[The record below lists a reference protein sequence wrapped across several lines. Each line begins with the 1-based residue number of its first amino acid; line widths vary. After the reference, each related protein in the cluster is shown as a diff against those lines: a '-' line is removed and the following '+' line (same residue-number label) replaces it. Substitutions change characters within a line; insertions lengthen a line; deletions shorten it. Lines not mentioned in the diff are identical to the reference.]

1 MRTICVLTLVLYGS
15 VLCAAAGTFETPTI
29 IDTAYPV
36 PPDAYFVAASG
47 SDSAPGTEVAPF
59 ETVGHAIDVAPPN
72 STIVIRG
79 GTYREPESEFF
90 KPLTLQ
96 PYPHEQVWLKG
107 SLVVTGWVADG
118 PRWRK
123 DGWTVEFDQD
133 TYPPGATQPGFPHA
147 GKPDMVFVDGD
158 PLAQVGSVGEVGP
171 GEFFADYGANRLYIG
186 SDPTGRLVE
195 AAAHPRALRANT
207 GAAGT
212 VIRGLGVMHY
222 GGGRFEGA
230 LQCDNSATLFENNTV
245 AWNAGKGTAIYNS
258 TDAVVRGNTFLY
270 NGQMGL
276 AAWRADGLV
285 VEYNRFAG
293 NNQEQF
299 IRGGD
304 VAEAAGS
311 KLTEIELLVVR
322 DNIFEENLATGLWLD
337 VSILDAT
344 VVGNVAR
351 NNSRSGL
358 FFEISSA
365 AVIASNVCTGNG
377 TGILVSNAADVDVY
391 NNTLV
396 GNAEHLSVID
406 DSRVNGDPV
415 ITYVTDDVVIKNNI
429 LSDGDGGQEAFV
441 FARDYN
447 SSPIKDADDMIESI
461 DHNAYHRSDAAVPAS
476 LFEWWRGTTR
486 LLFSDLDAFRQSTGE
501 ESNGL
506 VFDDVVP
513 DPFFEDAAGG
523 NYRLQATSPAIGAG
537 DALPQDVADA
547 IGVATGGPVDLG
559 AFIGHSGAD
568 PPLSVPDGS
577 AATEA
582 MTVGRAGSQL
592 IVEWDDRC
600 APFNVKLIA
609 GSLPAVGNYSVT
621 ESDCSVDAP
630 HLWDPVSTGDLW
642 FLLVADN
649 AFGVEGAWGE
659 SSSGERNGT
668 TPSGTCGAT
677 VKEPAGRC
685 LGFQPLATALHGNLQ
700 GLNGNL
706 YPDLRGN
713 VQSPLSRATK
723 VPQRPRAVTL
733 LGSPLRSGHL
743 PESGILVGRGSPRTH
758 RRAEHGQFL
767 LQHRQ
772 IDRIPMVGPDLS
784 KVNGLS
790 STPDRSDLA
799 P

>member
-1 MRTICVLTLVLYGS
+1 MNERTMRTIYVLTLA
-15 VLCAAAGTFETPTI
+15 LCVFVGYAAAGTFETPTI
-29 IDTAYPV
+29 KQTAYPV
-36 PPDAYFVAASG
+36 PPGAYFVAGTG
-47 SDSAPGTEVAPF
+47 SDSAPGTEAAPF
-59 ETVGHAIDVAPPN
+59 ETIGHAIDVAPPN

-79 GTYREPESEFF
+79 GTYREPESQFF

-96 PYPHEQVWLKG
+96 PYPQEQVWLKG

-123 DGWTVEFDQD
+123 DGWTWEFDQNS
-133 TYPPGATQPGFPHA
+133 YPPDATEPGFPHA

-158 PLAQVGSVGEVGP
+158 PLAQVGSVGEVGS
-171 GEFFADYGANRLYIG
+171 GEFFVDYGADRLYIG
-186 SDPTGRLVE
+186 SNPAGRLVE

-222 GGGRFEGA
+222 AGGRYEGA

-258 TDAVVRGNTFLY
+258 TGAAVRGNTFLY

-276 AAWRADGLV
+276 AAWRADGLI
-285 VEYNRFAG
+285 VEQNRFAA
-293 NNQEQF
+293 NNQERF
-299 IRGGD
+299 IQGGD

-311 KLTEIELLVVR
+311 KLTEIEVLVVR

-344 VVGNVAR
+344 VAGNVAR
-351 NNSRSGL
+351 NNARIGL
-358 FFEISSA
+358 FFEISSS

-396 GNAEHLSVID
+396 GNAEHLAVID
-406 DSRVNGDPV
+406 DSRVNGDPL

-447 SSPIKDADDMIESI
+447 SSPIKDADDMIDAM
-461 DHNAYHRSDAAVPAS
+461 DHNAYHRSVAAVPAS

-501 ESNGL
+501 EPDGQE
-506 VFDDVVP
+506 FDDVVP
-513 DPFFEDAAGG
+513 DPFFVDVAAG
-523 NYRLQATSPAIGAG
+523 NYRLRTTSLAIGAG
-537 DALPQDVADA
+537 DALPQGVADA
-547 IGVATGGPVDLG
+547 IGVATGGAVDLG
-559 AFIGHSGAD
+559 AFVGHSGAD
-568 PPLSVPDGS
+568 LPLSVPDGS
-577 AATEA
+577 SATDA
-582 MTVGRAGSQL
+582 LTVGRAGSQL

-600 APFNVKLIA
+600 VPFNVKLIA
-609 GSLPAVGNYSVT
+609 GSLSDVGTYTVT
-621 ESDCSVDAP
+621 EADCSIVAP
-630 HLWDPVSTGDLW
+630 HLWDSISTGDLW

-649 AFGVEGAWGE
+649 AFGVEGSWGE
-659 SSSGERNGT
+659 SGTGERNGVT
-668 TPSGTCGAT
+668 ASGTCGAT

-685 LGFQPLATALHGNLQ
+685 P
-700 GLNGNL
+700 
-706 YPDLRGN
+706 
-713 VQSPLSRATK
+713 
-723 VPQRPRAVTL
+723 
-733 LGSPLRSGHL
+733 
-743 PESGILVGRGSPRTH
+743 
-758 RRAEHGQFL
+758 
-767 LQHRQ
+767 
-772 IDRIPMVGPDLS
+772 
-784 KVNGLS
+784 
-790 STPDRSDLA
+790 
-799 P
+799 